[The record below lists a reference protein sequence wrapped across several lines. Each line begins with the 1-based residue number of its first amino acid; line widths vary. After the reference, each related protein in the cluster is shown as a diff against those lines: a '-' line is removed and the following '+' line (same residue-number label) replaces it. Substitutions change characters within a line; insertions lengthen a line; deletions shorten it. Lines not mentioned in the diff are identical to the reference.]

1 MSVSKYISIR
11 FSSVLCW
18 GVRSGGLQTSGAVG
32 VGGPVVSSSPQLPW
46 EGLLFHVCCAVKLS
60 PGALEACTEPSPIC
74 VATCP
79 ALAFLHPASTS
90 VLARVGRRFTRRDS
104 DT

>member
-11 FSSVLCW
+11 FSSVLCR

-32 VGGPVVSSSPQLPW
+32 VGGPVVSSSPQLPR

-60 PGALEACTEPSPIC
+60 PGAPLR
-74 VATCP
+74 P
-79 ALAFLHPASTS
+79 AQSHPQS
-90 VLARVGRRFTRRDS
+90 VLLPAQPWLSCTQLLLLC
-104 DT
+104 

>member
-60 PGALEACTEPSPIC
+60 PGAPLRPS
-74 VATCP
+74 
-79 ALAFLHPASTS
+79 
-90 VLARVGRRFTRRDS
+90 S
-104 DT
+104 DCELTPHGTTHWDIVVQTPGG

>member
-18 GVRSGGLQTSGAVG
+18 RVRSGELQTCGAVG
-32 VGGPVVSSSPQLPW
+32 EGGPVVSSGPQLPQ
-46 EGLLFHVCCAVKLS
+46 ESLLFHVCPPLG
-60 PGALEACTEPSPIC
+60 PLEACTKPAPIC
-74 VATCP
+74 AATCP

-90 VLARVGRRFTRRDS
+90 VLARVGRRFTRRDP
-104 DT
+104 DP